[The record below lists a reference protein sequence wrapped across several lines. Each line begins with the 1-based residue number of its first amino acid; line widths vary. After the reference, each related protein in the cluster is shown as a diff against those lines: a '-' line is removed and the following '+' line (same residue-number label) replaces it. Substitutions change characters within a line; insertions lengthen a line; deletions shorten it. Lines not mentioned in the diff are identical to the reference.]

1 VEKKTYLIH
10 EAAKEV
16 QVESHVLRYWEEELD
31 LPIHRNV
38 QGHRIY
44 TQGDIARLVRVKY
57 LKEQGLQLRAVKK
70 ILEQTQDME
79 EEEQEEMRP
88 DNPFAQKQFTKINRN
103 YEVKEQENFGKS
115 FESKV
120 IPMKNQE
127 LERWKEN
134 RMIEVREKKV
144 SEREKQE
151 IALKMK
157 ETINY
162 QDENNEKIARMQFL
176 LQKMLKN
183 VLVEN
188 NDNLIRQMSENIKN
202 DICKELDYQFRV
214 LQEQGEKW
222 EEEREHR
229 HWEQQEEHYRKVDE
243 LLRKHMDKNAKQQ
256 TKASFKESK
265 IFKFINQAAVEAE

>member
-1 VEKKTYLIH
+1 MYLIH

-44 TQGDIARLVRVKY
+44 TQKDIERLIRVKY

-70 ILEQTQDME
+70 ILEQTRERE
-79 EEEQEEMRP
+79 EEEEGEMRP
-88 DNPFAQKQFTKINRN
+88 DNPFAQKQFTKISKNLD
-103 YEVKEQENFGKS
+103 VKEQENF
-115 FESKV
+115 ERNMERKV
-120 IPMKNQE
+120 IPMNSQN

-144 SEREKQE
+144 TEKEKQE

-157 ETINY
+157 ESAMY
-162 QDENNEKIARMQFL
+162 QGDDNEKMARMQFL
-176 LQKMLKN
+176 FQKMIKN
-183 VLVEN
+183 VLIEN
-188 NDNLIRQMSENIKN
+188 NNNLIQQMSENIKS

-214 LQEQGEKW
+214 LQEQSDRW
-222 EEEREHR
+222 EEEREQR
-229 HWEQQEEHYRKVDE
+229 QWEQQEEHYRRVDE
-243 LLRKHMDKNAKQQ
+243 LLRKHMDKNTKQQ
-256 TKASFKESK
+256 NKSSFKESK
-265 IFKFINQAAVEAE
+265 IFKLINHTVAEAE

>member
-1 VEKKTYLIH
+1 MEKETYLIH

-44 TQGDIARLVRVKY
+44 TRADIGRLVRIKY

-70 ILEQTQDME
+70 ILEQTQGIE
-79 EEEQEEMRP
+79 EDEQEDMRQ
-88 DNPFAQKQFTKINRN
+88 DNPFAQKQFTKISKSFD
-103 YEVKEQENFGKS
+103 VKEQENLEKNFDT
-115 FESKV
+115 KV
-120 IPMKNQE
+120 IPMNNQNH
-127 LERWKEN
+127 ERWKEN

-144 SEREKQE
+144 SEKEKQE

-157 ETINY
+157 ESMLY
-162 QDENNEKIARMQFL
+162 QEENNEKMVRMQFL

-183 VLVEN
+183 VLMEN
-188 NDNLIRQMSENIKN
+188 NNNLIQQMSENIKN

-222 EEEREHR
+222 EEERDHR
-229 HWEQQEEHYRKVDE
+229 QWELQEEHYRKVDE
-243 LLRKHMDKNAKQQ
+243 LLRKHMDKGTKQQ
-256 TKASFKESK
+256 NKPSLKESK
-265 IFKFINQAAVEAE
+265 IFKFINHTAMEAE

>member
-1 VEKKTYLIH
+1 MYLIH

-31 LPIHRNV
+31 LPIHRNI

-44 TQGDIARLVRVKY
+44 TQEDIGRLVRIKY

-70 ILEQTQDME
+70 ILEQTQDIE
-79 EEEQEEMRP
+79 EEDMRP
-88 DNPFAQKQFTKINRN
+88 DNPFAQKQFTKISKSFDA
-103 YEVKEQENFGKS
+103 KEQENLERN
-115 FESKV
+115 FEPKI
-120 IPMKNQE
+120 IPMNNQNYE
-127 LERWKEN
+127 KWKEN

-157 ETINY
+157 ESMLY
-162 QDENNEKIARMQFL
+162 QDENNDKMARMQFL
-176 LQKMLKN
+176 LQKMMKN
-183 VLVEN
+183 ILIEN

-222 EEEREHR
+222 DEERDQR
-229 HWEQQEEHYRKVDE
+229 QWEQQEEHYRRVDE
-243 LLRKHMDKNAKQQ
+243 LLRKHMDKNIKQQ
-256 TKASFKESK
+256 NKPSFRESK
-265 IFKFINQAAVEAE
+265 IFKFINHTAIEAE